1 MALDPITQQFLD
13 MLAAGPPGPQLHE
26 LPVPEARE
34 MASGMRA
41 AFPDTFPEPTA
52 DVERRVVPGGPNGDL
67 TLYIVRPPGVPGPL
81 PVVMFF
87 HGGGWVLC
95 DFGTHRRLVHEIAV
109 GVGAAVVF
117 PEYSLSPEVRFPV
130 ANEEAYFATK
140 YVAGNAKELNVDAA
154 RIAVAGDSA
163 GANMAT
169 VVCMLAKERG
179 GPKISAAVLF
189 FPVTNTDFD
198 TPTYKQFA
206 DGYFLTRDSL
216 KWMWDNYAPGDSR
229 RSSYAAILHA
239 SDEQL
244 RALPPTFLMTCEFD
258 VLRDEGEWFAHKL
271 IAAGVPVTAV
281 RALGAIHGCVTL
293 GPLANT
299 PATRAA
305 VMFAVAHLRHNL

>member
-1 MALDPITQQFLD
+1 
-13 MLAAGPPGPQLHE
+13 
-26 LPVPEARE
+26 
-34 MASGMRA
+34 
-41 AFPDTFPEPTA
+41 
-52 DVERRVVPGGPNGDL
+52 
-67 TLYIVRPPGVPGPL
+67 
-81 PVVMFF
+81 MFF

-95 DFGTHRRLVHEIAV
+95 DFGSHRRLVHELAV

-140 YVAGNAKELNVDAA
+140 YVAENAKELNVDGS

-163 GANMAT
+163 GANMAA

-179 GPKISAAVLF
+179 GPKISSAVLF
-189 FPVTNTDFD
+189 FPVTNPDFD
-198 TPTYKQFA
+198 TPTYRQFA
-206 DGYFLTRDSL
+206 DGYFLTGDSM
-216 KWMWDNYAPGDSR
+216 KWMWENYAPGEAR
-229 RSSYAAILHA
+229 RSPHAAILHA
-239 SDEQL
+239 SEEQL
-244 RALPPTFLMTCEFD
+244 RALPPTFILTCEFD

-299 PATRAA
+299 PAVRAA
-305 VMFAVAHLRHNL
+305 IVSAVAHLRHNT